1 VTITIPKITTARAR
15 AVIAAA
21 AVIAMGALIGAL
33 AGSGPRPTAAAA
45 AKRAPKPVVT
55 AAALST
61 AHGAKIC
68 RDLNGWLAGVSGQT
82 KPRFTNQL
90 DFDEEEAGYTAL
102 GNDLMTLDWNLIN
115 FNAGALK
122 NSAPNY
128 YPVTGLAAL
137 QHDCATYGVTLNTA
151 SG

>member
-1 VTITIPKITTARAR
+1 MTITIPKITTARAR
-15 AVIAAA
+15 ALIAAA
-21 AVIAMGALIGAL
+21 TVIATGALIGAL

-45 AKRAPKPVVT
+45 RRDPKPAVT

-68 RDLNGWLAGVSGQT
+68 RDLNGWLAGASGQT
-82 KPRFTNQL
+82 KPRFTSQL

-115 FNAGALK
+115 FNSGALK